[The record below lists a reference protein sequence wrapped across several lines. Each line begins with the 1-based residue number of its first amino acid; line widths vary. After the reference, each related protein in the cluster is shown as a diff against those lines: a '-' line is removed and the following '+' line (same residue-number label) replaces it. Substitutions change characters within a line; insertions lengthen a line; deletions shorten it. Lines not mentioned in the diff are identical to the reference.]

1 MRIAIVA
8 LVLVSVALLIL
19 VIADM
24 LTPAGISN
32 LSAGPAILLLCI
44 PVSLALFAFLAH
56 HQNEQL
62 KLKKQREQERQQITP
77 AQAPEKPGE

>member
-8 LVLVSVALLIL
+8 LALFSGVILFL

-32 LSAGPAILLLCI
+32 LSAGPVILLLCTPI
-44 PVSLALFAFLAH
+44 SLALFAFLVH
-56 HQNEQL
+56 DQSEQL
-62 KLKKQREQERQQITP
+62 KLKKQQERQEFTP
-77 AQAPEKPGE
+77 AQSPEKPEE